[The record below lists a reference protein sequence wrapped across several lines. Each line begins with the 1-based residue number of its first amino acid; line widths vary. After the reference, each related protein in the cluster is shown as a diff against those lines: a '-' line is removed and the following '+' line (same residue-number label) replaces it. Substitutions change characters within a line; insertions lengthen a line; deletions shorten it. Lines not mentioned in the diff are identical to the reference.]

1 MNAIPQFLTN
11 FRMYN
16 SGSAL
21 VGVTGDVALPKFDA
35 ITETVSGAGILGEFE
50 SAVPGAFKSQTLE
63 VPFRVID
70 KTMFQMAAGSGNA
83 SLTFRGNQQ
92 INDYSHGGVINQG
105 VRMETRGPI
114 KSIELGKAAPGKTT
128 DSKCTQEILFI
139 ALYVDHKEVL
149 YLDKLNF
156 IYRLND
162 VDMLKGITTN
172 M

>member
-16 SGSAL
+16 SGNVL

-35 ITETVSGAGILGEFE
+35 ITESVSGAGILGEFE
-50 SAVPGAFKSQTLE
+50 SAVPGAFKSQTIE

-70 KTMFQMAAGSGNA
+70 ATMFQMAAGVGNA
-83 SLTFRGNQQ
+83 SLTFRGSQQ
-92 INDYSHGGVINQG
+92 INDYTRGGVINQG
-105 VRMETRGPI
+105 VRIETRGSI
-114 KSIELGKAAPGKTT
+114 KGIELGKAAPGKTT
-128 DSKCTQEILFI
+128 DSKCIQEILFI
-139 ALYVDHKEVL
+139 AIYIDNREVL

-156 IYRLND
+156 IYRLNGK
-162 VDMLKGITTN
+162 DMLAGILAN

>member
-16 SGSAL
+16 SGNAL
-21 VGVTGDVALPKFDA
+21 LGVTGDLTLPKFDA

-50 SAVPGAFKSQTLE
+50 SAVPGAFKSQTVE
-63 VPFRVID
+63 VPFRVVD
-70 KTMFQMAAGSGNA
+70 KTLFQMAAGTGSA

-92 INDYSHGGVINQG
+92 INDYSTGGVTNQG

-114 KSIELGKAAPGKTT
+114 KGFDLGKATPGKTT
-128 DSKCTQEILFI
+128 DSKCTQEILFVAI
-139 ALYVDHKEVL
+139 YIDNQEVL

-156 IYRLND
+156 IYRVNG
-162 VDMLKGITTN
+162 VDMLAGITSN

>member
-35 ITETVSGAGILGEFE
+35 ITETVSGAGILGEFD
-50 SAVPGAFKSQTLE
+50 SSVPGAFKSQTID

-70 KTMFQMAAGSGNA
+70 KTMFQMAAGVGNA
-83 SLTFRGNQQ
+83 SLTFRGSQQ
-92 INDYSHGGVINQG
+92 INDYSQGGVINQG

-114 KSIELGKAAPGKTT
+114 KGIEIGKAAPGKTT

-139 ALYVDHKEVL
+139 AIYVNNAEVL

-156 IYRLND
+156 IYRLNGA
-162 VDMLKGITTN
+162 DMLSGILAN